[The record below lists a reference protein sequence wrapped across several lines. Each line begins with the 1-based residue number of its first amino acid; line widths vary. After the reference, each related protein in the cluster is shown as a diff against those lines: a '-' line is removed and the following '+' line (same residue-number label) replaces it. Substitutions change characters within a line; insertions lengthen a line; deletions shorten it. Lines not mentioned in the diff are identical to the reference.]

1 MDVYNYTRFFKENI
15 RKLGVAREISIPI
28 NSKLAVIYPEN
39 YITDNEAKQFY
50 RDIVLASKKVFK
62 ISLPNDSFLWG
73 YRDDPSI
80 IIRNYGRFKNRVLAA
95 IVVLRRDDDEFY
107 RFFKNLFKDKVSQM
121 ATVKLIQLK
130 EHLPREK
137 SHRYRNTIVN
147 LVSGLLGKLGLRP
160 WLLEEPLKAKMY
172 VGIDL
177 MPGKTAVLTLMNER
191 GNYVGDEWMTLKG
204 SRISLDDMYNSL
216 Y

>member
-1 MDVYNYTRFFKENI
+1 
-15 RKLGVAREISIPI
+15 
-28 NSKLAVIYPEN
+28 
-39 YITDNEAKQFY
+39 
-50 RDIVLASKKVFK
+50 
-62 ISLPNDSFLWG
+62 
-73 YRDDPSI
+73 
-80 IIRNYGRFKNRVLAA
+80 VLAA

-107 RFFKNLFKDKVSQM
+107 RFFKNLFKDKFSQM

-137 SHRYRNTIVN
+137 LHRYRNTVVN

-177 MPGKTAVLTLMNER
+177 MPGKLL
-191 GNYVGDEWMTLKG
+191 
-204 SRISLDDMYNSL
+204 S
-216 Y
+216 